1 MLTHLGD
8 RRPTMKTLQDCLARR
23 PLRLSSHLLVASLLL
38 ASVAQA
44 QPELQRCA
52 ALADNAERLQCYDG
66 LAAAL
71 RSTAEEE
78 TADPSAI
85 QVSPANDL
93 AGTPEPP
100 ARRGISTALALFGFE
115 SRPEEQRQITEV
127 LDRVEAAVSSAAHN
141 PFSGWTLTLANGQ
154 VWKQLGSDRFDIK
167 PGDTAVITRGSLNSF
182 LLQRGGEGRR
192 IRVSRVE

>member
-1 MLTHLGD
+1 
-8 RRPTMKTLQDCLARR
+8 MKTLQDCLAGR
-23 PLRLSSHLLVASLLL
+23 PLRLSSHLLIASLLL
-38 ASVAQA
+38 ASVVQA

-71 RSTAEEE
+71 RSAAEAETTA
-78 TADPSAI
+78 PSAV
-85 QVSPANDL
+85 QATPASDL
-93 AGTPEPP
+93 AASPEPP

-127 LDRVEAAVSSAAHN
+127 LDRVEAAVSSAVHN